1 MDRLVYLYEL
11 DSVRNS
17 REEIIR
23 GQQAMFEEI
32 VKNGNKIVL
41 SFNQITDSH
50 AFLYAVQDKNTYDY
64 IIELFRLGRI
74 KISEYKDIRTP
85 SQYIQGA
92 IKKCLEEKE
101 ETFLFSAIP
110 IFNTD
115 NDLLNTVR
123 RALKYSDLG
132 ILRELYQ
139 RIPEDD
145 TKEREKLDYILRY
158 VRMILILSMEEL
170 SSNPKKVEQF
180 LEFSEFYLH
189 IKCILEEENL
199 PVLVN
204 NIYAKEFENLIPSAL
219 DFLEQVINNIR
230 QSKSKEKNINDR
242 SEWVKKM
249 KELKNQQNPSEEI
262 VFFSEAIVDL
272 CYNYTVE
279 QSITDVTMHYV
290 NEDSFK
296 EDFSKRLFI
305 YWDDYKK
312 GIHEFNKDDTKEMKS
327 YEIKLPCWETAVR
340 ILQQKKKLRVSNLN
354 NSLKCYEENYS
365 KELKQWKCFLL
376 KQLMSRVLIACFY
389 IILFCAADFVIGEIE
404 EWVMMWL
411 PFVKLGM
418 IRGTFFL
425 ILCYTIFWG
434 IIASMIAR
442 VFSLPDV
449 LESVQNLGKG
459 ISDFKKIKREP
470 NNVAYRNKSINEDG
484 KFYGCK

>member
-249 KELKNQQNPSEEI
+249 KELK
-262 VFFSEAIVDL
+262 
-272 CYNYTVE
+272 
-279 QSITDVTMHYV
+279 
-290 NEDSFK
+290 
-296 EDFSKRLFI
+296 
-305 YWDDYKK
+305 
-312 GIHEFNKDDTKEMKS
+312 
-327 YEIKLPCWETAVR
+327 
-340 ILQQKKKLRVSNLN
+340 
-354 NSLKCYEENYS
+354 
-365 KELKQWKCFLL
+365 
-376 KQLMSRVLIACFY
+376 
-389 IILFCAADFVIGEIE
+389 
-404 EWVMMWL
+404 
-411 PFVKLGM
+411 
-418 IRGTFFL
+418 
-425 ILCYTIFWG
+425 
-434 IIASMIAR
+434 
-442 VFSLPDV
+442 
-449 LESVQNLGKG
+449 
-459 ISDFKKIKREP
+459 
-470 NNVAYRNKSINEDG
+470 
-484 KFYGCK
+484 